1 MRQKVNKVEAVYQLR
16 EAAEA
21 HGRAEALLETERSAE
36 TVDALLE
43 AKEKLE
49 EKTVEAIESCEHCG
63 EPHCDDASHKK
74 DNVITM
80 RFNTKPGNETG

>member
-36 TVDALLE
+36 TVDALLA

-49 EKTVEAIESCEHCG
+49 EKTIEAIEACEHCG
-63 EPHCDDASHKK
+63 EAHCDDLSHKK
-74 DNVITM
+74 DNVINM
-80 RFNTKPGNETG
+80 RFSMSDGAGD

>member
-49 EKTVEAIESCEHCG
+49 EKTVEAIEACEHCAQA
-63 EPHCDDASHKK
+63 HCDDASHKK
-74 DNVITM
+74 DNVVHM
-80 RFNTKPGNETG
+80 RFNTAEGDETG